1 MAIFSSYKLP
11 LLAATALVTPTIAM
25 AQDTGTRII
34 VTGAMQETGSHVTV
48 VGAMQETGSHV
59 TVVGAAQETGS
70 HVTVVGA
77 TSDGARTGE
86 DPADAAIPA
95 LPIVYEDD
103 GAAPASTSTATADK
117 APAAP
122 APAGR

>member
-11 LLAATALVTPTIAM
+11 LLAATALVAPSVAM

-34 VTGAMQETGSHVTV
+34 VTGAMQETGT
-48 VGAMQETGSHV
+48 HV

-70 HVTVVGA
+70 HVTVIGA
-77 TSDGARTGE
+77 AGAGAQTGE

-95 LPIVYEDD
+95 LPVVYEDED
-103 GAAPASTSTATADK
+103 AAPTSTATADK
-117 APAAP
+117 APAP
-122 APAGR
+122 ATPAGR

>member
-11 LLAATALVTPTIAM
+11 LLAATALVAPTVAM

-34 VTGAMQETGSHVTV
+34 VTGAMQETGT
-48 VGAMQETGSHV
+48 HV
-59 TVVGAAQETGS
+59 TVVGAAQETGT

-77 TSDGARTGE
+77 AQETGTHVTVIGAAGSSAQTGE

-95 LPIVYEDD
+95 LPVVYEDD
-103 GAAPASTSTATADK
+103 AAAPASTATADK
-117 APAAP
+117 APAP
-122 APAGR
+122 ATPAGR